1 MVIEHY
7 INRHV
12 VIVITYYFLVL
23 EKNTYI
29 RVKSTVF
36 ILQEINI
43 QLNYVLCKTIYI
55 KKKKINN

>member
-7 INRHV
+7 INHHA

-23 EKNTYI
+23 GNKTNYI
-29 RVKSTVF
+29 RVKSTTF

-43 QLNYVLCKTIYI
+43 QLNYVLCTTIYT
-55 KKKKINN
+55 